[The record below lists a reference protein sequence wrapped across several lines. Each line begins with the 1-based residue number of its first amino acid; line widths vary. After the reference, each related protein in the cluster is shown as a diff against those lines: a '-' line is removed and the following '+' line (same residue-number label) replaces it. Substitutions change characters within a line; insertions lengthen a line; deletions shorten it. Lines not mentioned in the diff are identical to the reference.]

1 MAKLADFFIGILI
14 KYVLKYLETTLPK
27 VIQEW
32 KNKKERELAQAEAK
46 KKLDSVN
53 NDPNASAEQKA
64 KAYEDFINSGNQYF
78 INWLCG

>member
-64 KAYEDFINSGNQYF
+64 KAYEDFINSGN
-78 INWLCG
+78 